1 MTPELEDRYRRQ
13 YEEGIRNF
21 ALLFT
26 RFMDL
31 NGWSHPVLV
40 QLAKS
45 AMEGTSWLHSSQ
57 ISGLRH
63 GKLLSPGPR
72 TFIAIQVLNAALYSY
87 KHEKKLVPGTTS
99 SNHYQDPWVITESG
113 KPPSLGWF
121 MEVFAGERV
130 PQDIDLGE
138 GVFTQIKAEEYSI
151 CYGKLIR
158 RLMVLNDFDP
168 VLDQDKVVKKFYPAK
183 DAERVERMLDVL
195 RAENTWEPE
204 ELQNEIPALV
214 TLSKG
219 LEGPDDEKALMAKL
233 DKYVANSL

>member
-1 MTPELEDRYRRQ
+1 MTTPALEDRYRKQ
-13 YEEGIRNF
+13 YEEGIKTF

-40 QLAKS
+40 QLAKC

-72 TFIAIQVLNAALYSY
+72 TFIAIQVLNAALYYY
-87 KHEKKLVPGTTS
+87 KQDKKLVPGTTS
-99 SNHYQDPWVITESG
+99 SNHYQDPWVILENG
-113 KPPSLGWF
+113 NPPTLGWF

-138 GVFTQIKAEEYSI
+138 GVFTPVKAEEISI
-151 CYGKLIR
+151 SYGKLIR
-158 RLMVLNDFDP
+158 KLMVLNDFDP
-168 VLDQDKVVKKFYPAK
+168 VLDSTEVVRKFYPAK
-183 DAERVERMLDVL
+183 DSERVERILDVL

-214 TLSKG
+214 TFSKG
-219 LEGPDDEKALMAKL
+219 LQGPEDEKALLEKL
-233 DKYVANSL
+233 TK